1 MELQPI
7 KLESQTQLNSNK
19 SDDIQS
25 YYLVELI
32 EKITNNYF
40 DPLIE
45 IILWIQKHQTSHP
58 HESNVEWESIRQS

>member
-1 MELQPI
+1 MELQQI

-19 SDDIQS
+19 SHIQS

-32 EKITNNYF
+32 EEITNNYF

-45 IILWIQKHQTSHP
+45 IILWIQKRQNSHP